1 MPEDNLQT
9 ISPDDAKVLEDSS
22 AYDVIESFYEGLST
36 ADRATSPFET
46 TGMMLLGGLAALY
59 IRFLYR
65 AYSAT
70 ASNTDSI
77 SRVFPL
83 LLIITTGLIAVVK
96 SNISLSLGLVGALS
110 IVRFRAAIKDPEE
123 LVYLFLCIGVGL
135 SLGAGAP
142 VLAIG
147 ILLAVTVFV
156 IGMHFAGSRKSQD
169 RMLLTIRGSAD
180 AFRADEGTVLPA
192 LNEFVSGWCLHR
204 MDVDSGQGQ
213 MRVAL
218 PGMSSTD
225 TTVAISKLSEAL
237 PECEFS
243 WVNLNSAV

>member
-1 MPEDNLQT
+1 MPADKLQT
-9 ISPDDAKVLEDSS
+9 ISPDDAQALDNSS
-22 AYDVIESFYEGLST
+22 AFDVIQSFYDGMST
-36 ADRATSPFET
+36 ADRATSPIQT
-46 TGMMLLGGLAALY
+46 TVMMLLGGIAALY

-65 AYSAT
+65 RFSAT
-70 ASNTDSI
+70 ASNADSI

-142 VLAIG
+142 MLAVG
-147 ILLAVTVFV
+147 ILAAVTVFA
-156 IGMHFAGSRKSQD
+156 IGMHVFSAKRSQD
-169 RMLLTIRGSAD
+169 RMLLTIRGAAE
-180 AFRADEGTVLPA
+180 AFRANDGTVLPV
-192 LNEFVSGWCLHR
+192 LNEIVPGWSLHR
-204 MDVDSGQGQ
+204 MDVESGYGQ

-218 PGMSSTD
+218 RAMSSTE
-225 TTVAISKLSEAL
+225 TSVAISTLSEKL